1 MVQNVI
7 SEMTS
12 QTTCIYN
19 RVVHLKSLAACKHVK
34 FSLCI
39 NLRKMRDVSF
49 TENKLV
55 IWFQLSPARLGVF
68 VGSYLSAGG
77 SESRL
82 QLSLSCLRAPLD
94 VVLHFTVLSLCHN
107 LIYGGLKTNLVW
119 YFQVLKLL
127 LWFSFRQMFQGKLI
141 LYGSK

>member
-1 MVQNVI
+1 MA
-7 SEMTS
+7 
-12 QTTCIYN
+12 
-19 RVVHLKSLAACKHVK
+19 RLKSLAACKHVK

-49 TENKLV
+49 TENKVV
-55 IWFQLSPARLGVF
+55 IWFQLSSARLGVF

-94 VVLHFTVLSLCHN
+94 GVLHFTVLSLCHN
-107 LIYGGLKTNLVW
+107 LIYGGQGVS
-119 YFQVLKLL
+119 LL
-127 LWFSFRQMFQGKLI
+127 FPQ
-141 LYGSK
+141 